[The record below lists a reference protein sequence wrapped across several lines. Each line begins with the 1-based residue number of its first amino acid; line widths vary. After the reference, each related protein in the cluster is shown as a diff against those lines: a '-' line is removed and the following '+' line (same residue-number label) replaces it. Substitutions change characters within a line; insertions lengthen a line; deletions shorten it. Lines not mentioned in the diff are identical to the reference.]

1 MSDVVRETINERLT
15 KYLDRDFA
23 EVVKVPDRLSR
34 SCSQGICVEKDPYIS
49 LRYVLE
55 LAVDQ
60 AANGKGKER
69 HANGEPFDQQKIC
82 KISRAVG
89 VGFALGQALKKAEES
104 VRLDRNAG
112 LREILGAINYL
123 AAAYIVLSEVGNPEA
138 GY

>member
-1 MSDVVRETINERLT
+1 MIVSDTIPDRVKEYLT
-15 KYLDRDFA
+15 RDFD
-23 EVVKVPDRLSR
+23 VVKVPDRLSR
-34 SCSQGICVEKDPYIS
+34 SCSQSGCLEEDPYIS

-104 VRLDRNAG
+104 IRLDKDAG

-123 AAAYIVLSEVGNPEA
+123 AAAYIVLNET
-138 GY
+138 

>member
-1 MSDVVRETINERLT
+1 MSDVIVETIDERLT
-15 KYLDRDFA
+15 KYLDRDFST
-23 EVVKVPDRLSR
+23 EVVEVPDRLSR
-34 SCSQGICVEKDPYIS
+34 STKSIPTEDPYIS

-89 VGFALGQALKKAEES
+89 VGFALGQAIKKAEES
-104 VRLDRNAG
+104 VRLNKEAG

-123 AAAYIVLSEVGNPEA
+123 AAAYIVLNEVGNP
-138 GY
+138 Y

>member
-1 MSDVVRETINERLT
+1 MFPHRVLLLDYGLTIQLFVVR

-23 EVVKVPDRLSR
+23 EVVNVPDRLSR
-34 SCSQGICVEKDPYIS
+34 STKPIPTEDPYIS

-104 VRLDRNAG
+104 VRLNKEAA

-123 AAAYIVLSEVGNPEA
+123 AAAYIVINA
-138 GY
+138 ND

>member
-1 MSDVVRETINERLT
+1 MSDVVVETIDERLT

-34 SCSQGICVEKDPYIS
+34 STKPIPTEDPYIS

-104 VRLDRNAG
+104 VRLNKEAA

>member
-1 MSDVVRETINERLT
+1 MSVNDIIPERVKEYLTRDFDVVKI
-15 KYLDRDFA
+15 
-23 EVVKVPDRLSR
+23 PDRLSR
-34 SCSQGICVEKDPYIS
+34 SCNQSSCFDEEDPYIS

-104 VRLDRNAG
+104 VRLNKEAG

-123 AAAYIVLSEVGNPEA
+123 AAAYIVLSESDYNK
-138 GY
+138 

>member
-1 MSDVVRETINERLT
+1 MIENNILPERVKEYLT
-15 KYLDRDFA
+15 RDFD
-23 EVVKVPDRLSR
+23 VVKVPDRLSR
-34 SCSQGICVEKDPYIS
+34 SCSQSSCLEEDPYIS

-104 VRLDRNAG
+104 VRLDKDAG

-123 AAAYIVLSEVGNPEA
+123 AAAYIVLNET
-138 GY
+138 

>member
-1 MSDVVRETINERLT
+1 MSDAVGETIDERLT

-34 SCSQGICVEKDPYIS
+34 STTPIPTEDPYIS

-104 VRLDRNAG
+104 VRLNKEAA

-123 AAAYIVLSEVGNPEA
+123 AAAYIVLNEVLNPEA

>member
-1 MSDVVRETINERLT
+1 MIENNILPERVKEYLT
-15 KYLDRDFA
+15 RDFD
-23 EVVKVPDRLSR
+23 VVKVPDKLSR
-34 SCSQGICVEKDPYIS
+34 SCSQSSCLEEDPYIS

-89 VGFALGQALKKAEES
+89 VGFALGQALKKVEES
-104 VRLDRNAG
+104 IRLDKDAG

-123 AAAYIVLSEVGNPEA
+123 AAAYIVLNET
-138 GY
+138 

>member
-1 MSDVVRETINERLT
+1 MSDVTVETIDERVT

-34 SCSQGICVEKDPYIS
+34 STKPSPTEDPYIS

-104 VRLDRNAG
+104 VRLDRDAG

-123 AAAYIVLSEVGNPEA
+123 AAAYIVLNEVSNPQR

>member
-1 MSDVVRETINERLT
+1 MIENNILPERVKEYLT
-15 KYLDRDFA
+15 RDFD
-23 EVVKVPDRLSR
+23 VVKVPDKLSR
-34 SCSQGICVEKDPYIS
+34 SCSQSSCLEEDPYIS

-104 VRLDRNAG
+104 VRLDKDAG

-123 AAAYIVLSEVGNPEA
+123 AAAYIVLNEVGNPE
-138 GY
+138 GVTS

>member
-1 MSDVVRETINERLT
+1 MSDVTVETIDERLT
-15 KYLDRDFA
+15 KYFDTSIA

-34 SCSQGICVEKDPYIS
+34 STKPIPTEDPYRS

-104 VRLDRNAG
+104 IRLDKDAG

-123 AAAYIVLSEVGNPEA
+123 AAAYIVLNET
-138 GY
+138 

>member
-1 MSDVVRETINERLT
+1 MSDVTVETIDERLT

-34 SCSQGICVEKDPYIS
+34 STKPIPIEDPYIS

-55 LAVDQ
+55 FAVDQ
-60 AANGKGKER
+60 AANGNGKER
-69 HANGEPFDQQKIC
+69 HASGEPFYQQKIC

-104 VRLDRNAG
+104 IRLDKDAG

-123 AAAYIVLSEVGNPEA
+123 AAAYIVLNET
-138 GY
+138 

>member
-1 MSDVVRETINERLT
+1 MSDVVEETIDERLA
-15 KYLDRDFA
+15 KYLDRDFT
-23 EVVKVPDRLSR
+23 EVVNVPDRLSR
-34 SCSQGICVEKDPYIS
+34 STKPIPTEDPYIS

-104 VRLDRNAG
+104 VRLDRDAG

>member
-1 MSDVVRETINERLT
+1 MIENNILPERVKEYLT
-15 KYLDRDFA
+15 RDFD
-23 EVVKVPDRLSR
+23 VVKVPDKLSR
-34 SCSQGICVEKDPYIS
+34 SCSQSSCLEEDPYIS

-104 VRLDRNAG
+104 IRLDKDAG

-123 AAAYIVLSEVGNPEA
+123 AAAYIVLNET
-138 GY
+138 

>member
-1 MSDVVRETINERLT
+1 MIENNILPERVKEYLT
-15 KYLDRDFA
+15 RDFDI
-23 EVVKVPDRLSR
+23 VKVPDRLSR
-34 SCSQGICVEKDPYIS
+34 SCSQSSCLEEDPYIS

-104 VRLDRNAG
+104 VRLDKDAG

-123 AAAYIVLSEVGNPEA
+123 AAAYIVLNET
-138 GY
+138 

>member
-1 MSDVVRETINERLT
+1 MIENNILPERVKEYLT
-15 KYLDRDFA
+15 RDFDI
-23 EVVKVPDRLSR
+23 VKVPDRLSR
-34 SCSQGICVEKDPYIS
+34 SCSQSSCLEEDPYIS

-104 VRLDRNAG
+104 VRLNKDAG

-123 AAAYIVLSEVGNPEA
+123 AAAYIVLNET
-138 GY
+138 

>member
-1 MSDVVRETINERLT
+1 MIENNILPERVKEYLT
-15 KYLDRDFA
+15 RDFD
-23 EVVKVPDRLSR
+23 VVKVPDKLSR
-34 SCSQGICVEKDPYIS
+34 SCSQSSCLEEDPYIS

-104 VRLDRNAG
+104 VRLDKDAG

-123 AAAYIVLSEVGNPEA
+123 AAAYIVLNET
-138 GY
+138 

>member
-1 MSDVVRETINERLT
+1 MIENNILPEGVKE
-15 KYLDRDFA
+15 YLIRDFG
-23 EVVKVPDRLSR
+23 VVKAPDRLSR
-34 SCSQGICVEKDPYIS
+34 STEPVPVENPYRS

-69 HANGEPFDQQKIC
+69 HASGEPFDQQKIC

-89 VGFALGQALKKAEES
+89 VGFALGQAIKKAEES
-104 VRLDRNAG
+104 VRLNKESG

-123 AAAYIVLSEVGNPEA
+123 AAAYIVLNET
-138 GY
+138 

>member
-1 MSDVVRETINERLT
+1 MSDVVGETIDERLA
-15 KYLDRDFA
+15 KYLDRDFSS
-23 EVVKVPDRLSR
+23 EVAKVPDRLS
-34 SCSQGICVEKDPYIS
+34 CSTQYIPTEDPYIS

-104 VRLDRNAG
+104 VRLDKDAG

-123 AAAYIVLSEVGNPEA
+123 AAAYIVLNET
-138 GY
+138 

>member
-1 MSDVVRETINERLT
+1 MSVNDIIPERVKEYLTRDFDVVKI
-15 KYLDRDFA
+15 
-23 EVVKVPDRLSR
+23 PDRLSR
-34 SCSQGICVEKDPYIS
+34 SCSQSSCLEEDPYIS

-104 VRLDRNAG
+104 IRLDKDAG

-123 AAAYIVLSEVGNPEA
+123 AAAYIVLNET
-138 GY
+138 

>member
-1 MSDVVRETINERLT
+1 MIENNILPERVKEYLT
-15 KYLDRDFA
+15 RDFD
-23 EVVKVPDRLSR
+23 VVKVPDKLSR
-34 SCSQGICVEKDPYIS
+34 SCSQSSCLEEDPYIS

-89 VGFALGQALKKAEES
+89 VGFALGQALKKVEES
-104 VRLDRNAG
+104 IRLDKDAG

-123 AAAYIVLSEVGNPEA
+123 AAAYIVLSESDYNK
-138 GY
+138 